1 LGYDRT
7 SGLNLAKPFL
17 TLRGFALKNIAP
29 AFYCSMRYLLPFLLL
44 PLAAHAQRN
53 QRIITYFDSTKIH
66 PREIFRALVA
76 RDTVMEGPYKRF
88 YPNGRLEAQTRYT
101 DGKRDSVYVEFHAN
115 RGRRLEATYV
125 AGVRQGPF
133 KTYYPDGK
141 VAQVGSFLDDEPNG
155 SLTTYYQTGEIKLQ
169 TTLVKGQPTGAVREL
184 YASGQP
190 AAEVTYLNGQPN
202 GAVKFFFPNGKVQS
216 EGTLRGG
223 LLSGSYKTYYD
234 TGQLESETVLN
245 DQSGKGTYRSYYVTG
260 QLQTEGNYAP
270 AAVQER
276 AVTNKLGDDL
286 TKRVAPRTGTA
297 ALDGLATSYY
307 PSGKLKSKTTY
318 RLGVPTGRA
327 LDYYESGQ
335 LKEET
340 DYSAQGR
347 DHKTV
352 RYYDTATP
360 TREAEEQYRSNH
372 PVGTWHEYFPDGK
385 TPRKVETYAP
395 TGKLQGERLTYFENG
410 QVQTRQ
416 QFENGLQTGLGEQFF
431 ATGKLWKE
439 GTYLKGL
446 LSGPYREL
454 REDGTQAEAGQY
466 KNGKTSGQWT
476 YYKADGQG
484 IDHQVTFR
492 DGKPLGTATRTK
504 LNGKP
509 FVAPKPK
516 AKK

>member
-1 LGYDRT
+1 VVHCPGEPFATRT
-7 SGLNLAKPFL
+7 NAHGKRAFNVLAAMRHFL
-17 TLRGFALKNIAP
+17 
-29 AFYCSMRYLLPFLLL
+29 FLLFAL
-44 PLAAHAQRN
+44 PLAAHAQRS
-53 QRIITYFDSTKIH
+53 QRVITYFDSTKTH

-76 RDTVMEGPYKRF
+76 ADTVMQGPYKRF
-88 YPNGRLEAQTRYT
+88 YYRGQLEAQTRYT
-101 DGKRDSVYVEFHAN
+101 DGKRDSVYVEYHPN
-115 RGRRLEATYV
+115 GQRRLEATYR

-133 KTYYPDGK
+133 KTYYEGGK
-141 VAQVGSFLDDEPNG
+141 VAQVGTFVDDAPSG
-155 SLTTYYQTGEIKLQ
+155 PLTTYHPTGEIKLQ
-169 TTLVKGQPTGAVREL
+169 TTLDGKGQPTGAVREL

-190 AAEVTYLNGQPN
+190 AAEVTYVNGQPN
-202 GAVKFFFPNGKVQS
+202 GAVKFFYPNGKVQS
-216 EGTLRGG
+216 EGTLRSG

-245 DQSGKGTYRSYYVTG
+245 DQTGKGTYRSYYATG
-260 QLQTEGNYAP
+260 QLQTEGNYSP
-270 AAVQER
+270 AAVKER

-360 TREAEEQYRSNH
+360 TRQAEEQYRANH
-372 PVGTWHEYFPDGK
+372 PVGNWHEYYPDGK

-410 QVQTRQ
+410 QVQSRQ
-416 QFENGLQTGLGEQFF
+416 QFENGLQTGLGQQYF
-431 ATGKLWKE
+431 ASGKLWKE
-439 GTYLKGL
+439 GTYLKGI

-454 REDGTQAEAGQY
+454 REDGTQAEVGQY
-466 KNGKTSGQWT
+466 KNGKSSGQWT

-509 FVAPKPK
+509 YVAPKPK